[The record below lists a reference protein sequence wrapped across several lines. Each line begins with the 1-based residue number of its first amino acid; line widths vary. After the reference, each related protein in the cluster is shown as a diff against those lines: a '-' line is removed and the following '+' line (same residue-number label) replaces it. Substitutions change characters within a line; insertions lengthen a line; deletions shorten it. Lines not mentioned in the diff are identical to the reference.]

1 MEYKEVHSIEEAN
14 QLGLERWAIVAVYW
28 SGSVVYVMGRPV

>member
-14 QLGLERWAIVAVYW
+14 QLGLDRWVIVTVYWANAAVYI
-28 SGSVVYVMGRPV
+28 MGRTI